1 MKNFLPE
8 QYRRDKKLKI
18 KHNYLSE
25 QFSDKKII
33 LKKISKIV
41 KNNDFTLG
49 EEVNRFENNF
59 KNLIKSKYCIAV
71 GSGTDAIYLSLKALG
86 IKPGDEVIT
95 TAFTFYATIG
105 AIVQSGAKPVF
116 VDIQFEDHNIDPNK
130 IEKAITKRT
139 KAIVPVHWSGKICDM
154 EKISKIAKKY
164 NLFLVEDACH
174 AVLAKRGKKFAGNFG
189 HYGCFSMHP
198 LKNLNIWGDGGMVVT
213 NNFKLAKKLYLLRNH
228 GLINRNQIEIFGT
241 NSRLDTIQAVVAN
254 HLLKKLHSIT
264 KKRISNAKFFDKK
277 LKIIPKIELP
287 KRNNSKE
294 VFHIYSFLAN
304 SRDKLIEYLISQGID
319 AKKHYPVAMHLQ
331 KPSKKNYGYK
341 KGDFKIAEEVA
352 QKTISLPVHEFLKKK
367 DLIYIVKKI
376 KKFYN
381 LSKQ

>member
-130 IEKAITKRT
+130 IEKAVWLLWDL
-139 KAIVPVHWSGKICDM
+139 AQF
-154 EKISKIAKKY
+154 ESK
-164 NLFLVEDACH
+164 CWP
-174 AVLAKRGKKFAGNFG
+174 R
-189 HYGCFSMHP
+189 
-198 LKNLNIWGDGGMVVT
+198 
-213 NNFKLAKKLYLLRNH
+213 
-228 GLINRNQIEIFGT
+228 
-241 NSRLDTIQAVVAN
+241 
-254 HLLKKLHSIT
+254 
-264 KKRISNAKFFDKK
+264 
-277 LKIIPKIELP
+277 
-287 KRNNSKE
+287 
-294 VFHIYSFLAN
+294 
-304 SRDKLIEYLISQGID
+304 
-319 AKKHYPVAMHLQ
+319 
-331 KPSKKNYGYK
+331 
-341 KGDFKIAEEVA
+341 
-352 QKTISLPVHEFLKKK
+352 
-367 DLIYIVKKI
+367 
-376 KKFYN
+376 
-381 LSKQ
+381 